1 MQIQRDDGNY
11 SVPVLAC
18 IHCPT
23 VLRRGHTVENPWDG
37 AVLLP
42 GMRISPPGVVFPM
55 AATIGQDLRKS
66 KATFDPLDQGTIVGF
81 LDEHSFKPVATIST
95 VGSVERTAMNL
106 SAGNPPDY
114 TALWGDKANIGTT
127 LATTVHTVTQ
137 AFTSGLNTEA
147 AVILPRLLPL
157 SSPCII
163 PP

>member
-1 MQIQRDDGNY
+1 
-11 SVPVLAC
+11 
-18 IHCPT
+18 
-23 VLRRGHTVENPWDG
+23 
-37 AVLLP
+37 
-42 GMRISPPGVVFPM
+42 MRISPPGVVFPM

-66 KATFDPLDQGTIVGF
+66 QATFDPLDQGIVGF
-81 LDEHSFKPVATIST
+81 LEEHSFKPVATLST

-127 LATTVHTVTQ
+127 LAKTVHTATQ
-137 AFTSGLNTEA
+137 AFNSGLDTEA

-163 PP
+163 PPGIIGTVSSINTVDKLRDILRYFSSTWGSWFPVDVGQQSPSS